1 MFSQRRLQV
10 SQGSR
15 MSVSSSHKERRKGI
29 PGSEKEQNQLSPLT
43 RLPPLSAFF
52 SPSPQTGLEMNF
64 CFPHNHCPPTPD
76 PTTLLLTPATLQ
88 LTHHGPAFC
97 PHSVSDAITHTF
109 FSAWRPSFPLLYL
122 EHSCV
127 WRPNSNVPSSW
138 NPFSCI
144 ELFSFFS
151 GSQYLWW

>member
-10 SQGSR
+10 GQSSR

-64 CFPHNHCPPTPD
+64 CFPHNHRPPD
-76 PTTLLLTPATLQ
+76 PTRLLLTPATLQ

-97 PHSVSDAITHTF
+97 PHSVSDAITHTL

-138 NPFSCI
+138 NPLSCI